1 MELVGGW
8 RIGPGESKKQNKGL
22 TGWKHIYS
30 LGECSEG
37 TGQELLEHRGWY
49 VYVSLG
55 ELGTFHRI
63 GSVDLRGKVGKSIQA
78 GGIAYAKT
86 LKLEVSL
93 FRDPQVI
100 SSSVS
105 GRKSIGGRQRMEWEV
120 LTPDDGQPWVTIE
133 ELVLYL
139 VGQSFPNWVPGTV
152 VAWEMLVDAPWIK
165 DSIAHK
171 FGKYVYY
178 YVFLSWLIDQSPL
191 GTNVIV
197 EHSQIKPKRMWSC
210 QSRVYPKNTK

>member
-1 MELVGGW
+1 MELVEGW

-22 TGWKHIYS
+22 TGWKYIYS

-37 TGQELLEHRGWY
+37 TGQELQEHQSWY
-49 VYVSLG
+49 VCVSLG

-86 LKLEVSL
+86 LKLEVIL
-93 FRDPQVI
+93 FRDLQVI

-120 LTPDDGQPWVTIE
+120 LTRRWTALSDYWG
-133 ELVLYL
+133 
-139 VGQSFPNWVPGTV
+139 VGIVPCRPEFSKLGS
-152 VAWEMLVDAPWIK
+152 WNCSGLRDA
-165 DSIAHK
+165 SRC
-171 FGKYVYY
+171 
-178 YVFLSWLIDQSPL
+178 PL
-191 GTNVIV
+191 NKGFH
-197 EHSQIKPKRMWSC
+197 EHISLGNMYIIMYFSLGWS
-210 QSRVYPKNTK
+210 SRY